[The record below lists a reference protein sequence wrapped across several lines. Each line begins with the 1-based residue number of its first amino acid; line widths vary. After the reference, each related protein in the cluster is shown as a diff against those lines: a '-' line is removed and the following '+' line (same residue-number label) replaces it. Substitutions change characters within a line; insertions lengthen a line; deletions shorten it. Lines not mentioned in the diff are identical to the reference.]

1 MTLHPK
7 KERTLVIIKPD
18 GVQRSLVGEV
28 IGRFE
33 KVGLKIVG
41 MKMMIASDELI
52 EQHYTLDPEWR
63 RITGEKN
70 IKAYEEKGMIHPLKG
85 EPLKVTEIILS
96 KLKKYLTSGP
106 IIAFVLEGAHS
117 VAIVRKIVGSTE
129 PLVSD
134 VGTIRGDFVLDS
146 YKLADDAN
154 RAVRNVV
161 HASSSV
167 KEAENEIKHWFK
179 DGEIFDYIHM
189 NERILYDVNMDGK
202 KE

>member
-1 MTLHPK
+1 M

-28 IGRFE
+28 VGRFE

-41 MKMMIASDELI
+41 IKMMNANDKLI
-52 EQHYTLDPEWR
+52 EEHYTLDPEWR

-70 IKAYEEKGMIHPLKG
+70 IKAYEDKGMVHPLKG
-85 EPLKVTEIILS
+85 EPFKVTEIILS

-106 IIAFVLEGAHS
+106 IIAIVLEGAHS

-129 PLVSD
+129 PLMSD

-146 YKLADDAN
+146 YKLADDGN
-154 RAVRNVV
+154 RAVRNIV

-179 DGEIFDYIHM
+179 NEEIFDYTHI

>member
-1 MTLHPK
+1 
-7 KERTLVIIKPD
+7 
-18 GVQRSLVGEV
+18 
-28 IGRFE
+28 
-33 KVGLKIVG
+33 

-179 DGEIFDYIHM
+179 DVEIFDYIHM

>member
-1 MTLHPK
+1 M

-28 IGRFE
+28 VGRFE

-41 MKMMIASDELI
+41 IKMMNANDKLI
-52 EQHYTLDPEWR
+52 EEHYTLDSEWR

-70 IKAYEEKGMIHPLKG
+70 IKAYEDKGMVHPLKG
-85 EPLKVTEIILS
+85 EPFKVTEIILS

-106 IIAFVLEGAHS
+106 IIAIVLEGAHS

-129 PLVSD
+129 PLMSD

-146 YKLADDAN
+146 YKLADDGN
-154 RAVRNVV
+154 RAVRNIV

-179 DGEIFDYIHM
+179 NDEIFDYTHI